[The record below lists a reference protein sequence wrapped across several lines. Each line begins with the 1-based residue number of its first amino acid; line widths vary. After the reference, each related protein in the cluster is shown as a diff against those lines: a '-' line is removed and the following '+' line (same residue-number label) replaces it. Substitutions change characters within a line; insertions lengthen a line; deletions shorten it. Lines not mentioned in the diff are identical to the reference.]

1 MENKIYATFND
12 DGFLT
17 GMYNSSAYDANKQR
31 NRLVYGPVPEPTEE
45 NPNPEAPIIG
55 EEPNPD
61 SAIPIEAIEL
71 TQAQADE
78 IFSFQG
84 LRKFIDGKV
93 VVYEPPTPK
102 ESVPQTISDRQFFQ
116 QLAVMRL
123 ITEEEAL
130 AYVQS
135 GTLPPAFL
143 SFINQLPANQRFDA
157 RMKLTGANSF
167 HRDNPLVNAFAGMYG
182 MASADVDNLWR
193 AASTL

>member
-1 MENKIYATFND
+1 MENKIYATFNN

-17 GMYNSSAYDANKQR
+17 GMWNSAVYDPDRQR
-31 NRLVYGPVPEPTEE
+31 NRPVYGPVPEPTED
-45 NPNPEAPIIG
+45 NPFPEAPVIG
-55 EEPNPD
+55 EEPNPN

-71 TQAQADE
+71 TEAQADE

-102 ESVPQTISDRQFFQ
+102 EPVPPTISDRQFFQ
-116 QLAVMRL
+116 QLAVMGL
-123 ITEEEAL
+123 ITENEAL
-130 AYVQS
+130 AYVQT
-135 GTLPPAFL
+135 GTLPAAFL
-143 SFINQLPANQRFDA
+143 SFIDQLPADQRFDA
-157 RMKLTGANSF
+157 KMKLTGANSF
-167 HRDNPLVNAFAGMYG
+167 DRNNPLVNEFAGMYG